1 MASAQETYRQ
11 EFRQR
16 ILALEPR
23 SILEVGCGAGGFFS
37 SLAGWHGQ
45 LTGIDP
51 DAERIA
57 QLKSSHGRD
66 AVVGVAEDLPF
77 DDAEFDVVVSSFTAH
92 HLPDWAA
99 ATREALR
106 VARRAYCILDAWY
119 DESIPSQRVAVAYDL
134 WTKEID
140 RAGGMVHNACLSLA
154 DMLAPL
160 PKDHRYTIDAAYRL
174 LLSNSD
180 LREIDSYSQS
190 QLAKVNA
197 NSSFKHRYDAI
208 MKEAA
213 RDGLSHDGALM
224 LTIRKS

>member
-16 ILALEPR
+16 ILALGPH

-37 SLAGWHGQ
+37 SLAGWHGR

-57 QLKSSHGRD
+57 QLKSHGRD
-66 AVVGVAEDLPF
+66 AIVGVAENLPF
-77 DDAEFDVVVSSFTAH
+77 DDAQFDVVVSSYTAH
-92 HLPDWAA
+92 HLPDWPA

-106 VARRAYCILDAWY
+106 VARHAYCVLDAWY
-119 DESIPSQRVAVAYDL
+119 DESIASQRVAVAYDH

-140 RAGGMVHNACLSLA
+140 RAGGMVHKACLSLE
-154 DMLAPL
+154 DMIAPL

-174 LLSNSD
+174 VLSNSS
-180 LREIDSYSQS
+180 LSEIESYSQS
-190 QLAKVNA
+190 QLAKVSA
-197 NSSFKHRYDAI
+197 TPSFKQRYEAI
-208 MKEAA
+208 MKDAA
-213 RDGLSHDGALM
+213 RNGLSHDGALM
-224 LTIRKS
+224 VTIRKT